1 MPFKFVGEPPKE
13 SALVEWGE
21 TLSVITNIERGR
33 RGHNPRQYVEWME
46 EIGFEDVVERTF
58 YWPTNPWP
66 KDKHLKLIAVYVQ
79 ENLSQVTKAVSFR
92 MMSQYKGWSQ
102 ERVDKFLVDVGRDIF
117 DPKLHAYTTWKVTY
131 GRKPIAA

>member
-1 MPFKFVGEPPKE
+1 MPFRFVGEPPKQ

-21 TLSVITNIERGR
+21 TLSIITNIERGR
-33 RGHNPRQYVEWME
+33 RGRNPRQYVEWME

-66 KDKHLKLIAVYVQ
+66 KDKHLKLIGVYVQ
-79 ENLSQVTKAVSFR
+79 ENLSRATKAVSFP

-102 ERVDKFLVDVGRDIF
+102 ERVDKFLVDVERDIF
-117 DPKLHAYTTWKVTY
+117 DPKLHAYTTWLV
-131 GRKPIAA
+131 